1 MIQGG
6 TRRHNQEQW
15 KEIKGGKNQA
25 EYQKQFSD
33 SEMHQAVENKSP
45 IGHSFAQDVQTG
57 QSTNTCTTGTNF
69 AMSGAQTRNQKSLEG
84 VKTVLNLRKINK

>member
-6 TRRHNQEQW
+6 IRRHNQEQW
-15 KEIKGGKNQA
+15 EEIKGGGNQA

-33 SEMHQAVENKSP
+33 REMYQTVENKYP
-45 IGHSFAQDVQTG
+45 NGHYIAQDVQTG

-69 AMSGAQTRNQKSLEG
+69 AMSGTQTRNQRPLMG
-84 VKTVLNLRKINK
+84 